1 MPFAQIGRFTGS
13 YAVDFSSLAPGVV
26 GVLLAFENVDGEKFA
41 VTVNDTCVT
50 TLASTLKSLLS
61 EIDNLRSGAPICP
74 ELWDVHPQV
83 VPDPVIE
90 FDAPL
95 YRR

>member
-1 MPFAQIGRFTGS
+1 MPLAQIGRFTGA

-26 GVLLAFENVDGEKFA
+26 GVLLEFTNVDGEQFA
-41 VTVNDTCVT
+41 VTVNDTCAK
-50 TLASTLKSLLS
+50 TLASKLDNLLG
-61 EIDNLRSGAPICP
+61 EIKNLRSGAPICP
-74 ELWDVHPQV
+74 GLWDLHPQV
-83 VPDPVIE
+83 VPDPVSE